1 MVQMTERDEAMIE
14 WLSVVRMA
22 DMEAI
27 RYALGGL
34 SGEGEP
40 VSLRRAQQWV
50 ARLKGTGLVDS
61 ARPTFRDGSIVW
73 ATFAATG
80 KAAPHLFRQ
89 TTRHEVAVA
98 SISARYLCHGW
109 TWQRDRDPAS
119 KLEHMVDGVAVRGDE
134 VELVEVELT
143 PKVLG
148 RYVQI
153 FNSHTGRL
161 AREGIGR
168 IVYFCDAVTERA
180 IRREAD
186 RRVHPSTRHQV
197 LSMSAFDVRGKWIGD
212 DSRMWLDG
220 SPVDPTATSV
230 PAELDGLNEGMSR

>member
-1 MVQMTERDEAMIE
+1 MVQVTERDEAMIE
-14 WLSVVRMA
+14 WLSLVRMV
-22 DMEAI
+22 DMEGI

-50 ARLKGTGLVDS
+50 ARLKGVGLVDS

-89 TTRHEVAVA
+89 TTRHEVAV
-98 SISARYLCHGW
+98 SSVSARYICHGW

-119 KLEHMVDGVAVRGDE
+119 AVDHMTDGVAVRGAE
-134 VELVEVELT
+134 IELVEVELT

-153 FNSHTGRL
+153 FNNHTGRL
-161 AREGIGR
+161 DREGISR
-168 IVYFCDAVTERA
+168 VVYFCDAKTERA
-180 IRREAD
+180 VRREAD
-186 RRVHPSTRHQV
+186 KRVHHTNRHKV
-197 LSMSAFDVRGKWIGD
+197 LTLAAFDVRGKWIGD
-212 DSRMWLDG
+212 DSRMWLNG

-230 PAELDGLNEGMSR
+230 PAELDGLTEGMSR

>member
-1 MVQMTERDEAMIE
+1 MTVRDEAMIE
-14 WLSVVRMA
+14 WLSVVRMV
-22 DMEAI
+22 DMEGI
-27 RYALGGL
+27 RYALGGF

-73 ATFAATG
+73 ATHAATG

-98 SISARYLCHGW
+98 SISARYICHGW
-109 TWQRDRDPAS
+109 TWQRDREPAS
-119 KLEHMVDGVAVRGDE
+119 KLDHMTDGVAVRGDE
-134 VELVEVELT
+134 IELVEVELT

-153 FNSHTGRL
+153 FNNHTSRL
-161 AREGIGR
+161 EREGVGR
-168 IVYFCDAVTERA
+168 VVYFCDAATERA
-180 IRREAD
+180 VRRIAD
-186 RRVHPSTRHQV
+186 QRVHHTGRHKV
-197 LSMSAFDVRGKWIGD
+197 LTLAAFDVRGKWIGD